1 MAAEGQCDKM
11 ASDMEVCLKQRGG
24 TEFLH
29 VEKMAPTDIH
39 RRLLYIYGDQAVDVS
54 SERQWVVCFSSVGR
68 DSITFAGAGFCESS
82 MLSSL
87 VHRWRKCIA
96 N

>member
-39 RRLLYIYGDQAVDVS
+39 RWLLHIYGDETVDVS
-54 SERQWVVCFSSVGR
+54 TVRQ
-68 DSITFAGAGFCESS
+68 
-82 MLSSL
+82 
-87 VHRWRKCIA
+87 
-96 N
+96 